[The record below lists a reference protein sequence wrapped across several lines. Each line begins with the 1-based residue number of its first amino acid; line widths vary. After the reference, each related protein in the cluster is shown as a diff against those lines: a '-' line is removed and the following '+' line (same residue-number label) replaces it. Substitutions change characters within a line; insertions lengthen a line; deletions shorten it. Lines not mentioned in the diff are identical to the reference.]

1 MEGATRRYALAMIG
15 ATAGSAALYSAMKAI
30 HHVQPSSYKGPI
42 KLDGDPK
49 GAKVLVLG
57 AGLAGT
63 DDEQVDG
70 DRRHELSAARIRRAD
85 FVASAWTD
93 WLRTFW
99 LLTGLKVAKWPNYH
113 SN

>member
-57 AGLAGT
+57 AGLAGM
-63 DDEQVDG
+63 VAAL
-70 DRRHELSAARIRRAD
+70 ELRSAGYNVEVLEYREKAGGRCWTLRA
-85 FVASAWTD
+85 SI
-93 WLRTFW
+93 
-99 LLTGLKVAKWPNYH
+99 
-113 SN
+113 S